1 MALLFV
7 FERRELS
14 MFNSKRYMTNG
25 VLQKIP
31 VEIQILAWTMI
42 DELKNKVE
50 TVDYLQVFELVAK
63 CDSTGKSELLIKH
76 SQEQPPYKAEVTINC
91 GTITK
96 EKIYV
101 IDDQTHSTML
111 LASEY

>member
-1 MALLFV
+1 
-7 FERRELS
+7 
-14 MFNSKRYMTNG
+14 MFDSKRYMTNG
-25 VLQKIP
+25 VLQGIP
-31 VEIQILAWTMI
+31 VEIQMI
-42 DELKNKVE
+42 IWSMVDELKNKVE
-50 TVDYLQVFELVAK
+50 AVDHLQVFELAAK
-63 CDSTGKSELLIKH
+63 YDNTGKPEQLIKH

-91 GTITK
+91 GAITK